1 MHVDAAGRHNLAL
14 ACDYFGPR
22 SDNDVDVRL
31 HIGIASFA
39 YGGDATVGDAD
50 VGLHDSPVIENQR
63 VGDDRI
69 NGALAAGALRLAH
82 AVADDFPASELHLLT
97 VGREVLFHLDDHVG
111 IRETYLVADC
121 WAKHLCIGGATHCVG
136 HFRLPRLFR

>member
-14 ACDYFGPR
+14 ARNHFGPR
-22 SDNDVDVRL
+22 SDDDFDVWL

-50 VGLHDSPVIENQR
+50 ISLHDSPVIENQR
-63 VGDDRI
+63 IGDDRI

-82 AVADDFPASELHLLT
+82 AIANDFPPPDLHLLT
-97 VGREVLFHLDDHVG
+97 LFHHS
-111 IRETYLVADC
+111 
-121 WAKHLCIGGATHCVG
+121 
-136 HFRLPRLFR
+136 LF

>member
-14 ACDYFGPR
+14 ARDYFGPR

-69 NGALAAGALRLAH
+69 NGALAAGTLRLTH
-82 AVADDFPASELHLLT
+82 AIADNFPSSKLHLLT
-97 VGREVLFHLDDHVG
+97 
-111 IRETYLVADC
+111 
-121 WAKHLCIGGATHCVG
+121 IG
-136 HFRLPRLFR
+136 